1 MDGALH
7 RFVRLLRV
15 QGVRIGIS
23 EVVDASRAAGAPGVL
38 DNRSLLRSALRVTLI
53 KDQRDAATFERT
65 FDRFFSLRPVLDA
78 PDEHGH
84 SHAHDDLEDEGEL
97 EEFVLSEEPGKTPSQ
112 GHSHGKP
119 DDIRDYFDPE
129 DLSQQYN
136 LHQEANKLDMAA
148 MTDEIVLSNDG
159 AGARTEAARVQLD
172 TTRLHNPGRPGRIAD
187 KAGTRMD
194 VELTV
199 AEEMALL
206 AWLDDA
212 DADTPGASLEPDEID
227 ALRASLSG
235 LLDGLPA
242 ALQAHLEELMASDAA
257 IESREASARE
267 IDRIG
272 ELERATLEDS
282 LRRLIRSLHGAP
294 RARRRVAARGSIDG
308 SRTMR
313 RNMRSDGVPF
323 RPVTIAKV
331 TDRPRLLVLA
341 DVSLSVRAAARF
353 TLQLVHGLQG
363 MASQVRTF
371 AFVSDL
377 VEVTDLFAEHQ
388 MEEALSLTLSGLP
401 AGGILD
407 VDTDSDYGSA
417 FSQFLDEFGGGINR
431 RTTVI
436 VLGDGRGNGNDP
448 GTTAFEE
455 ITRRARE
462 TIWITP
468 EPRYSWTLGSCDLP
482 AYATHCDR
490 VHIVRDLAGLDLV
503 TSHMTEVGR

>member
-7 RFVRLLRV
+7 RFVRLLRL

-38 DNRSLLRSALRVTLI
+38 ENRSLLRSALRVTLI
-53 KDQRDAATFERT
+53 KDQRDEATFERT
-65 FDRFFSLRPVLDA
+65 FERFFNLRPVLDA
-78 PDEHGH
+78 DDDHEH
-84 SHAHDDLEDEGEL
+84 SHAHDDLSDEGDL

-119 DDIRDYFDPE
+119 DDIRDYFDPD

-172 TTRLHNPGRPGRIAD
+172 TSRLHNPGRPGRLLD
-187 KAGTRMD
+187 RSGTQMD
-194 VELTV
+194 VELSV
-199 AEEMALL
+199 SEEMALL
-206 AWLDDA
+206 AWLDDTE
-212 DADTPGASLEPDEID
+212 ADTPGATLEPDELD
-227 ALRASLSG
+227 ALRSSLAG
-235 LLDGLPA
+235 LLDGLPD
-242 ALQAHLEELMASDAA
+242 ALKAHLEELMATDAA
-257 IESREASARE
+257 IESREAKVRE
-267 IDRIG
+267 VDRIG
-272 ELERATLEDS
+272 ELERASLEDS

-294 RARRRVAARGSIDG
+294 RARRHEAARGSIDG

-313 RNMRSDGVPF
+313 RNLRSDGVPF

-407 VDTDSDYGSA
+407 VDADSDYGSA
-417 FSQFLDEFGGGINR
+417 FTQFLDEFGGGINR